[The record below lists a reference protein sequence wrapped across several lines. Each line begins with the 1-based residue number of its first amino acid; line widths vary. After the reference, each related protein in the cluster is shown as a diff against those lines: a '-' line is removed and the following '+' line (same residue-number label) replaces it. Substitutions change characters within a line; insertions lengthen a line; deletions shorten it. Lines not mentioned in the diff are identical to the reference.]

1 MKEKESPDVSVSTGA
16 DGAESPPLLR
26 WGRCPTCRAFQ
37 AIGDT
42 SQTIGRHDD
51 GKAGICGGSSQ
62 PAKEI
67 VVSARRPR
75 KRQSSPATNPPTAPP
90 DQMQVRA
97 AVPAGGDTEHAVT
110 GSAHQKQS
118 TPAPQYL
125 IEARREVR
133 QTRVPLTCDECGV
146 ATCFERDSGRLSPH
160 VLPDTRIRCRLSGKV
175 LSSGQQLRAIRR
187 FLDAAAKPD
196 VTVLPQVRQ
205 RVVREPPAIPVG
217 GIRIF
222 YGGAPGLGRRR

>member
-1 MKEKESPDVSVSTGA
+1 MSVSTGA
-16 DGAESPPLLR
+16 DGAQSAPLLR

-51 GKAGICGGSSQ
+51 GKAGICGGSGQ

-75 KRQSSPATNPPTAPP
+75 KRQSSPATSPPSAPP
-90 DQMQVRA
+90 GQMEARA
-97 AVPAGGDTEHAVT
+97 AVQAAGDTAHAVN
-110 GSAHQKQS
+110 GSVHRKQS

-125 IEARREVR
+125 IEARREVGE
-133 QTRVPLTCDECGV
+133 TRVPFTCDGCGV
-146 ATCFERDSGRLSPH
+146 ATWFERDSGRLSRH
-160 VLPDTRIRCRLSGKV
+160 ALPDTRTHCRLSGKL
-175 LSSGQQLRAIRR
+175 LSDGQQLRAIRR
-187 FLDAAAKPD
+187 FLDAAAKPE